1 MEEKIKNFSSKNNYN
16 YSETTEVPPHL
27 VGYNIIKNYSVI
39 NKQSKEAIDIYK
51 FTDSD
56 NATNYFKNTHD
67 EIINNLSD
75 TDSYNIDNSDK
86 INYSYIKAKLNDD
99 RYFYLVNFNK
109 LIYPQFN
116 YLLYIIIPIAIII
129 LIVISL
135 LILKKRKAEKALI

>member
-1 MEEKIKNFSSKNNYN
+1 M
-16 YSETTEVPPHL
+16 
-27 VGYNIIKNYSVI
+27 GYNIVKNYSVI

-86 INYSYIKAKLNDD
+86 INCSYIKAKLNDD